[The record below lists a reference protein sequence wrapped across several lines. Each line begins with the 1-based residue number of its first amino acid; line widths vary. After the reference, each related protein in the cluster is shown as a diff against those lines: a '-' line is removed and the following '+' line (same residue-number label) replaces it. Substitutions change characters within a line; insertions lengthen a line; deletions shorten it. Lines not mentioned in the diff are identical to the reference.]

1 MNVGPVHD
9 RVLGRLGVHS
19 NSWRRRRHQQK
30 HWTPIRP
37 KPGLPCLPCFPCLAS
52 ASLSASGTLVAL
64 VASQARGARGAR
76 KRLRRLRPRSRA
88 PSQSQGQGQCQ
99 PLADFPLDGVTLTDY
114 MIQHTDIMSC
124 SIPYDLPEAPVSFD
138 SVAHFVDVQL
148 AAVIEMLREDLGY
161 MLDMCKEAPPGQG
174 PGQHAHLQ
182 YLGTSLSC
190 CNIAADGGK
199 GIAAMKVMPLPQRFP
214 LENSRSQWSRFM
226 LLAQCRAVQK
236 SKRVKDV
243 GLVFCETMNQKDG
256 LVLWAPERVLKKLQ
270 SCMLQGDST
279 CFWKLQSF
287 NRMVTDP
294 LAVLQNLR
302 SAPPTEM
309 CRALFFGEISGGSES
324 DADLCQRLDCWV
336 AANPHVPMM
345 FNRQQ
350 GRALALEALTAAGPV
365 VVQGPPGTGKS
376 HLIAHALLPQI
387 IQRGGR
393 ALVLCNSNSAL
404 DSIAEKVLDPG
415 EFISNSGYVSAE
427 SRCLRVGFQKKVCKK
442 VLEAGWFREFNA
454 IHEVSS
460 GRKSVVFTTLYNTLT
475 KHEDFSKAKFDTL
488 IIDEAGQVEDW
499 RLFIVLQTMTSLK
512 KVILVGD
519 HKQLQPYVSDGVRD
533 RGYGRST
540 MERLI
545 AGKVGAGNAG
555 IDFIM
560 LEEQHRMPPSVR
572 NIVSRVFYNNRLTDG
587 PNILAKSRRS
597 HGTSAKAIV
606 AFDLSFG
613 KTNLKP
619 LERSL
624 ENLDEAT
631 ISKLIYD
638 HLLQAPSLYTVHD
651 ICVLSPYNRHK
662 NRLRTM
668 LAGIPEGD
676 WARWEN
682 LSPDVVMDSS
692 MDDQTAAVRNID
704 TVDKFQGSEREV
716 VIINTVSGCLENTQ
730 RACDPHFINVAMSRC
745 KSLLVLIG
753 RLTELGDGGGSWQRI
768 MTFLQEAQVQ
778 AHGGGAEDVLIL
790 PCGTMEEA
798 KAGVEALLHFVLP
811 PGSMTGSMTAS
822 GPDAKRSKA

>member
-1 MNVGPVHD
+1 
-9 RVLGRLGVHS
+9 
-19 NSWRRRRHQQK
+19 
-30 HWTPIRP
+30 
-37 KPGLPCLPCFPCLAS
+37 
-52 ASLSASGTLVAL
+52 
-64 VASQARGARGAR
+64 
-76 KRLRRLRPRSRA
+76 
-88 PSQSQGQGQCQ
+88 
-99 PLADFPLDGVTLTDY
+99 
-114 MIQHTDIMSC
+114 MIEHTDIMNC
-124 SIPYDLPEAPVSFD
+124 SIPYDLPEAPVFAFD

-148 AAVIEMLREDLGY
+148 AAFIEMLREDMGH
-161 MLDMCKEAPPGQG
+161 MLDMCCKARVVGQRI
-174 PGQHAHLQ
+174 HLQ
-182 YLGTSLSC
+182 YSGTSLNRC
-190 CNIAADGGK
+190 DIVADEGQ
-199 GIAAMKVMPLPQRFP
+199 GIAAMQLMPPPQRFP
-214 LENSRSQWSRFM
+214 VDSKSQWSRFM
-226 LLAQCRAVQK
+226 LLAQCRAPGKK
-236 SKRVKDV
+236 SNRVKDV
-243 GLVFCETMNQKDG
+243 GLVFCEKMNQTDG
-256 LVLWAPERVLKKLQ
+256 LVLRAPERVLKELQ
-270 SCMLQGDST
+270 NCMMQGDST

-294 LAVLQNLR
+294 LAVLQKLR
-302 SAPPTEM
+302 SAPPTEL
-309 CRALFFGEISGGSES
+309 CRALFFGEIGPGGSES
-324 DADLCQRLDCWV
+324 DADLCQRLEGWV
-336 AANPHVPMM
+336 AANPDVPMM

-350 GRALALEALTAAGPV
+350 CRALALEALTAAGPV

-393 ALVLCNSNSAL
+393 ALVLCNSNAAL

-415 EFISNSGYVSAE
+415 EFISNGGYVSAE
-427 SRCLRVGFQKKVCKK
+427 SRCIRVGFEKKVCQA
-442 VLEAGWFREFNA
+442 VLQAGWFREQND
-454 IHEVSS
+454 ITEVSS
-460 GRKSVVFTTLYNTLT
+460 GRKSVVFTTLYNTIV
-475 KHEDFSKAKFDTL
+475 KHGDFSKASFDTL

-499 RLFIVLQTMTSLK
+499 KLFILLQKITSLR

-533 RGYGRST
+533 KGYGRST

-545 AGKVGAGNAG
+545 EGNVRAGNAG

-572 NIVSRVFYNNRLTDG
+572 NIVSKVFYNDKLKDG

-597 HGTSAKAIV
+597 GKTAKRIA

-613 KTNLKP
+613 KTEIKS

-638 HLLQAPSLYTVHD
+638 HLLQASGYTVRD

-668 LAGIPEGD
+668 LAGIPERD
-676 WARWEN
+676 WAKWEN
-682 LSPDVVMDSS
+682 LNPDIVMDSS
-692 MDDQTAAVRNID
+692 MDDLTAAVRNID

-716 VIINTVSGCLENTQ
+716 VIINTVSGCLENSK

-753 RLTELGDGGGSWQRI
+753 RLTELGNGDGTWQQI
-768 MTFLQEAQVQ
+768 MSFLQEAQVQ
-778 AHGGGAEDVLIL
+778 APHGANAADVFIL

-798 KAGVEALLHFVLP
+798 NAGVEALLQPVLL
-811 PGSMTGSMTAS
+811 PGSLTAY
-822 GPDAKRSKA
+822 GPDAKRSKVSGKRR